1 MSKSTLDDVR
11 EGPPRRGETLR
22 RLGLAML
29 ILVLVLGAA
38 GLLGDQDRTEG
49 ATEGDYTLS
58 LEYPQSSRAGLDV
71 PWQLTITSAT
81 GFGDEVVVRVSS
93 EYFASFQYHGMS
105 PEPVT
110 QSSDGTYTYWTFA
123 PPPGQQLVIE
133 VNHTVKPSS
142 WLPTDG
148 QVAILID
155 GRPVAPI
162 DFTTLVFP

>member
-1 MSKSTLDDVR
+1 
-11 EGPPRRGETLR
+11 
-22 RLGLAML
+22 
-29 ILVLVLGAA
+29 
-38 GLLGDQDRTEG
+38 
-49 ATEGDYTLS
+49 
-58 LEYPQSSRAGLDV
+58 V

-155 GRPVAPI
+155 GRPVATI
-162 DFTTLVFP
+162 DFSTLVFPWETIMEIIIRAVIVFFFLCAITRLVGRSTLGELSAFELILFLT